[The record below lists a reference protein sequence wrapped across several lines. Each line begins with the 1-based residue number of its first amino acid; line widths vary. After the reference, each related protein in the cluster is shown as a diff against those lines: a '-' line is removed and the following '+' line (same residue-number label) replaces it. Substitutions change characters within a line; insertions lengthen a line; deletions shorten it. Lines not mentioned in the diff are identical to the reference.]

1 MFSWAYTPKPSQTVA
16 KIAIGASLFVAVVG
30 IVMNVLKIYGIA
42 GQLVFLVGA
51 SAAIFI
57 WMRYFY
63 VEFRFTLS
71 SEGYFE
77 IRRVQGRK
85 ISVMCSVKISEMKE
99 IKKIPAAEK
108 PKGAFSF
115 LSSMLPKEVLLL
127 TIAGDG
133 RNQALLDCDDEIY
146 SVLSS
151 CISKTQSEEQ

>member
-1 MFSWAYTPKPSQTVA
+1 MFEWAYTPKLPQTVA
-16 KIAIGASLFVAVVG
+16 KIAIGASLLVAIVG
-30 IVMNVLKIYGIA
+30 IVMNALKIYGIG

-51 SAAIFI
+51 SMAVFI

-71 SEGYFE
+71 PEGSFE
-77 IRRVQGRK
+77 VTRVQGRK
-85 ISVMCSVKISEMKE
+85 ISVMCSVKKSEMKE
-99 IKKIPAAEK
+99 IKKISAAEK

-115 LSSMLPKEVLLL
+115 LSSMFPKEVLLL

-133 RNQALLDCDDEIY
+133 RNQALLDCDDEIF

-151 CISKTQSEEQ
+151 CISKTQLEEQ